1 MLYEKILMGFDF
13 EFVLSPQ
20 KRISSEPIQI
30 DGSKVLDFR
39 DPKTRDFFNE
49 RLDIS
54 NLLLNRSDNS
64 SYNLPNMLGH
74 SARSNQVESVIL
86 QSIPDKKFG
95 SGYNFHSVGNYGN

>member
-39 DPKTRDFFNE
+39 DEKFIESLGGTEFSDK
-49 RLDIS
+49 
-54 NLLLNRSDNS
+54 LLKNRNQVDA
-64 SYNLPNMLGH
+64 YNLSNMTGH
-74 SARSNQVESVIL
+74 SAERNGYQVIILKSV
-86 QSIPDKKFG
+86 PDIDIG
-95 SGYNFHSVGNYGN
+95 NGYNIHIIGR